1 MLYHSRKVH
10 ENKRGEV
17 ECMFD
22 IERSLEL
29 SIGTRFHFWDSIYEV
44 AELEEGEEWGCS
56 RCALAGEENICEVMN
71 CNHYRQDKKRIFFK
85 EVKAT
90 KEKTNE

>member
-1 MLYHSRKVH
+1 MH
-10 ENKRGEV
+10 EKKREGV

-29 SIGTRFHFWDSIYEV
+29 PIGTRFCFWDSIYEV
-44 AELEEGEEWGCS
+44 AELDEGEEWGCS

-85 EVKAT
+85 EVEAT